1 MGKIILFGILLV
13 GLTSAGKDTVVLTTG
28 ESIEG
33 HMLSADENT
42 VRFRDTR
49 GIVQEIPRDKISTI
63 RLQTAPDPGPG
74 QKQSL
79 GPAVTPE
86 KSPTPGSEIPE
97 QQKDFCELVASFQK
111 EQLAYAQETNPIRKA
126 GMRIPDP
133 YRYESQVR
141 DSFGPKHEFVNW
153 TGTLRFGTSGRSIGV
168 TFTPTCDPQQLIQ
181 FGNAIEQPGF
191 PVRDTAGTII
201 RVDSPIG
208 RMLASAQTGQQAATV
223 SGHLIPVPGF
233 VRFNQALS
241 GQVSAG
247 YGKALF
253 RSQMNPTGASI
264 AQPNY
269 LVKFTEVNLLEKAK
283 AGRGAR

>member
-1 MGKIILFGILLV
+1 MCKIILFGILLV

-42 VRFRDTR
+42 VQFRDTR

-63 RLQTAPDPGPG
+63 RLQTTATPAT
-74 QKQSL
+74 KQSL
-79 GPAVTPE
+79 AAAVTPE
-86 KSPTPGSEIPE
+86 KSSTLRSEIPE
-97 QQKDFCELVASFQK
+97 QQKEFCELVASFQK

-141 DSFGPKHEFVNW
+141 DLFGPKHEFVNW
-153 TGTLRFGTSGRSIGV
+153 TGTLRFGTSGRLIGV

-191 PVRDTAGTII
+191 PVQDSAGTII

-208 RMLASAQTGQQAATV
+208 RMLASATTGQQAAAV
-223 SGHLIPVPGF
+223 SGRLIPVPGF

-241 GQVSAG
+241 GQAAAG

-253 RSQMNPTGASI
+253 RSQMNPNGASI

-269 LVKFTEVNLLEKAK
+269 LVKFTELKLLEEKTK
-283 AGRGAR
+283 AGLGVQ

>member
-1 MGKIILFGILLV
+1 MGKIILLGILLV

-63 RLQTAPDPGPG
+63 RLQTTVAPAT
-74 QKQSL
+74 KQSL
-79 GPAVTPE
+79 AAAVTPE
-86 KSPTPGSEIPE
+86 KSSTLRSEIPE
-97 QQKDFCELVASFQK
+97 QQKEFCELVASFQK

-126 GMRIPDP
+126 GMRTPDP

-141 DSFGPKHEFVNW
+141 DLFGPKHEFVNW
-153 TGTLRFGTSGRSIGV
+153 TGSLRFGTSGRSIGV
-168 TFTPTCDPQQLIQ
+168 TFTPACDRQQLIQ

-191 PVRDTAGTII
+191 PVQDTAGTII
-201 RVDSPIG
+201 RIDSPIG
-208 RMLASAQTGQQAATV
+208 RMLASAKAGQQAATV

-241 GQVSAG
+241 GQASAG

-253 RSQMNPTGASI
+253 RSQMNPNGASI

-269 LVKFTEVNLLEKAK
+269 LVKFTEVNLLEEKTKASP
-283 AGRGAR
+283 GAQ